1 MSLNILQIVKNLVD
15 VNDIKYD
22 RQYSRVA
29 KLHKYW
35 SRKPWFV
42 IDQYIEKYSKKNH
55 VILDPF
61 CGSGIIGLQSVLAD
75 RNFIGYDLNPFA
87 AFLAQNSLEVN
98 YDQISFERD
107 LSLIGDKVREEIMAL
122 YKTKDKYILYTIL
135 GKKNS
140 KDYNAVIAD
149 DKFSNKKKV
158 SLSKSDLEPII
169 KFPKNL
175 KYPDKNFP
183 TNFYKDRFSYKGVKR
198 VSDMFSK
205 RNLLALA
212 LLHSAIKELPLENRD
227 LFMLS
232 FTNTLLHVSK
242 LKAENV
248 RPLSVNN
255 FWIPDDFIEENVWW
269 RFINRVESLKMAK
282 RVIKDKASLNK
293 ISSKVKYKIYNKSS
307 LKMAEVKAASVDYLI
322 TDPPYGDTIQYSELS
337 YIWNCWLEKDFEIE
351 NEVIINPVQ
360 KKGVNEYYDQLKV
373 FIGEA
378 NRVLKKDAYFTL
390 AFHNKDL
397 KIWISLAEMIKDH
410 GMELVDISSYDTFGS
425 PYNKNWAKF
434 SPKSDFYVTFRNR
447 QKKVKNNNS
456 IGIYPN
462 EIANEIIKCLG
473 KNNEKLFNLN
483 KAYDLFVGVT
493 ISKIFEGYKI
503 SNHEKL
509 NIESI
514 VSLFEENKQCE
525 DFKDNEEIIQP
536 RLLKL
541 EYA

>member
-1 MSLNILQIVKNLVD
+1 MSLTISQIVNNLVD

-42 IDQYIEKYSKKNH
+42 IDQYIEKYSQKDH
-55 VILDPF
+55 VVLDPF
-61 CGSGIIGLQSVLAD
+61 CGSGIIGLQSVLAN

-87 AFLAQNSLEVN
+87 VFLAKNSLQVS
-98 YDQISFERD
+98 YDKISFEEDFSTIEQAVRD
-107 LSLIGDKVREEIMAL
+107 KIMSLYA
-122 YKTKDKYILYTIL
+122 TKDKYILYTIL

-149 DKFSNKKKV
+149 DNFRNKQKV
-158 SLSKSDLEPII
+158 SLTKNELEPTV

-175 KYPDKNFP
+175 EYPDKDFP
-183 TNFYKDRFSYKGVKR
+183 KKFYKDRFSYKGVKR
-198 VSDMFSK
+198 VSDMFTD
-205 RNLLALA
+205 RNILALA
-212 LLHSAIKELPLENRD
+212 LLHTTINELPLNNRD
-227 LFMLS
+227 LFMLA

-248 RPLSVNN
+248 RPLGVNN

-269 RFINRVESLKMAK
+269 RFVDRVENVKMAK
-282 RVIKDKASLNK
+282 QVISEKALRNEVFK
-293 ISSKVKYKIYNKSS
+293 PVYKIYNKSS
-307 LKMAEVKAASVDYLI
+307 LKMSEIKPSSVDYLI

-337 YIWNCWLEKDFEIE
+337 YIWNCWLEKEFEIE

-360 KKGVNEYYDQLKV
+360 NKGVNEYYSQLTA

-378 NRVLKKDAYFTL
+378 KRVLKKDAYFTL

-397 KIWISLAEMIKDH
+397 KIWISLAELIRDH

-434 SPKSDFYVTFRNR
+434 SPKSDFYVTFINS
-447 QKKVKNNNS
+447 QKKTKTINKKTV
-456 IGIYPN
+456 YPD
-462 EIANEIIKCLG
+462 EIADEIVKCLG
-473 KNNEKLFNLN
+473 KNNERLFSLN
-483 KAYDLFVGVT
+483 KAYDLFVGVV
-493 ISKIFEGYKI
+493 ISKIFDEFQI
-503 SNHEKL
+503 AEHEKL
-509 NIESI
+509 SIEHI
-514 VSLFEENKQCE
+514 TNLFHDVPQIKKKQQLDFVQPALFELQH
-525 DFKDNEEIIQP
+525 I
-536 RLLKL
+536 
-541 EYA
+541 

>member
-1 MSLNILQIVKNLVD
+1 MSLTISQIVKNLVD

-42 IDQYIEKYSKKNH
+42 IDQYIEKYSKKDH

-87 AFLAQNSLEVN
+87 VFLAKNSLKISYN
-98 YDQISFERD
+98 QTSFEKEFAVIKD
-107 LSLIGDKVREEIMAL
+107 AVSEKIMAL
-122 YKTKDKYILYTIL
+122 YKTKNKYILYTIL

-140 KDYNAVIAD
+140 KYYNAVIAD
-149 DKFSNKKKV
+149 DNFLNKEKV
-158 SLSKSDLEPII
+158 SLPKSDLEPTV
-169 KFPKNL
+169 KFPKSL
-175 KYPDKNFP
+175 KYPDKDFP
-183 TNFYKDRFSYKGVKR
+183 AKFYKDRFSYKGVSR

-205 RNLLALA
+205 RNLLSLA
-212 LLHSAIKELPLENRD
+212 LLHTSINELPLRNKN
-227 LFMLS
+227 LFMLA

-248 RPLSVNN
+248 RPLGVNN

-269 RFINRVESLKMAK
+269 RFVDRIKNVKMAK
-282 RVIKDKASLNK
+282 EVIAEKASQNK
-293 ISSKVKYKIYNKSS
+293 ISKPISKIYNKSS
-307 LKMAEVKAASVDYLI
+307 LNMSEIKGASVDYLI

-337 YIWNCWLEKDFEIE
+337 YIWNCWLEKEFDIE

-360 KKGVNEYYDQLKV
+360 KKGRNEYYNQIV
-373 FIGEA
+373 SFIGEV

-397 KIWISLAEMIKDH
+397 KIWISLAELIRDH

-434 SPKSDFYVTFRNR
+434 SPKSDFYVTFRNS
-447 QKKVKNNNS
+447 QKDIKNYNQKRV
-456 IGIYPN
+456 YPH
-462 EIANEIIKCLG
+462 EIANEITKCLG
-473 KNNEKLFNLN
+473 KKNGKLFNLN
-483 KAYDLFVGVT
+483 KAYDLFVGVV
-493 ISKIFEGYKI
+493 ISKIFDGSQVAE
-503 SNHEKL
+503 HERL
-509 NIESI
+509 SIENITN
-514 VSLFEENKQCE
+514 LFQEITQHKN
-525 DFKDNEEIIQP
+525 NEVVQQ

-541 EYA
+541 EHV

>member
-1 MSLNILQIVKNLVD
+1 MSLNISQIINNLID

-22 RQYSRVA
+22 RKYSRVA

-55 VILDPF
+55 LVLDPF

-87 AFLAQNSLEVN
+87 VFLTKNSLKISYN
-98 YDQISFERD
+98 QISFEND
-107 LSLIGDKVREEIMAL
+107 LSAIEDAVSKKIMAL
-122 YKTKDKYILYTIL
+122 YKTKNKYILYTIL

-140 KDYNAVIAD
+140 KDYNAVITD
-149 DKFSNKKKV
+149 DNFRNKEKV
-158 SLSKSDLEPII
+158 SLPKSDLEPTV
-169 KFPKNL
+169 KLPKSL
-175 KYPDKNFP
+175 KYPDKDFP
-183 TNFYKDRFSYKGVKR
+183 AKFYKDRFSYKGVSR

-212 LLHSAIKELPLENRD
+212 LLYASINELPLKNKN
-227 LFMLS
+227 LFMLA

-269 RFINRVESLKMAK
+269 RFIDRVKNVKMAK
-282 RVIKDKASLNK
+282 EVIAEKASQNE
-293 ISSKVKYKIYNKSS
+293 ISKPISKIYNKSS
-307 LKMAEVKAASVDYLI
+307 LKMYEIKVASVDYLI

-337 YIWNCWLEKDFEIE
+337 YIWNCWLEKEFDIE

-360 KKGVNEYYDQLKV
+360 KKGMNEYYNQLV
-373 FIGEA
+373 SFIGEVK
-378 NRVLKKDAYFTL
+378 RVLKKDAYFTL

-397 KIWISLAEMIKDH
+397 KIWIRLAELIRDH
-410 GMELVDISSYDTFGS
+410 GMELVDISSYNTFGS

-434 SPKSDFYVTFRNR
+434 SPKSDFYVTFRNS
-447 QKKVKNNNS
+447 QKEIKKFNQKRV
-456 IGIYPN
+456 YPH
-462 EIANEIIKCLG
+462 EIANEITKCLG
-473 KNNEKLFNLN
+473 KKNDKLFNLN
-483 KAYDLFVGVT
+483 KAYDLFVGVV
-493 ISKIFEGYKI
+493 ISKIFDGFQMAE
-503 SNHEKL
+503 HERL
-509 NIESI
+509 SIENITN
-514 VSLFEENKQCE
+514 LFQEVAQHQNK
-525 DFKDNEEIIQP
+525 EIAQQ
-536 RLLKL
+536 RLLKF
-541 EYA
+541 EHI

>member
-1 MSLNILQIVKNLVD
+1 MSLTISQIVKNLVD
-15 VNDIKYD
+15 VNDIKHD

-42 IDQYIEKYSKKNH
+42 IDQYIEKYSKKDH
-55 VILDPF
+55 VVLDPF
-61 CGSGIIGLQSVLAD
+61 CGSGIIGLQSILAN

-87 AFLAQNSLEVN
+87 VFLAKNSLQVGYN
-98 YDQISFERD
+98 KTSFEKD
-107 LSLIGDKVREEIMAL
+107 FSVIEQSVREKIMPL
-122 YKTKDKYILYTIL
+122 YATKDKYILYTIL

-149 DKFSNKKKV
+149 SNFRNKKKV
-158 SLSKSDLEPII
+158 SLAKSELEPTV

-175 KYPDKNFP
+175 KYPDKDFP
-183 TNFYKDRFSYKGVKR
+183 KKFYKDRFSYKGVKR
-198 VSDMFSK
+198 VSDMFTN
-205 RNLLALA
+205 RNILALA
-212 LLHSAIKELPLENRD
+212 LLHTAINELPLKNRG
-227 LFMLS
+227 LFMLA

-269 RFINRVESLKMAK
+269 RFVDRVENVKMAK
-282 RVIKDKASLNK
+282 YVIAEKALQNEVTK
-293 ISSKVKYKIYNKSS
+293 PVFKIYNKSS
-307 LKMAEVKAASVDYLI
+307 LKMSEVKPSSVDYLI

-337 YIWNCWLEKDFEIE
+337 YIWNCWLEKEFEIE

-360 KKGVNEYYDQLKV
+360 NKGINEYNDQLAA

-378 NRVLKKDAYFTL
+378 KRVLKKNAYFTL

-397 KIWISLAEMIKDH
+397 KIWIGLAELIRDH

-434 SPKSDFYVTFRNR
+434 SPKSDFYVTFVNS
-447 QKKVKNNNS
+447 QKKVNAINKKT
-456 IGIYPN
+456 IYPD
-462 EIANEIIKCLG
+462 EIADEIIKCLG
-473 KNNEKLFNLN
+473 KNNDKLFNLN
-483 KAYDLFVGVT
+483 KAYDLFVGVV
-493 ISKIFEGYKI
+493 ISKIFDGAKVAE
-503 SNHEKL
+503 HEKL
-509 NIESI
+509 GIEHI
-514 VSLFEENKQCE
+514 TNLFHDIPQVKKKQPKE
-525 DFKDNEEIIQP
+525 SVQPALFKLQHI
-536 RLLKL
+536 
-541 EYA
+541 

>member
-1 MSLNILQIVKNLVD
+1 MSLNISQIVNNLID
-15 VNDIKYD
+15 VNDIKHD

-29 KLHKYW
+29 KFHKYW

-55 VILDPF
+55 LVLDPF
-61 CGSGIIGLQSVLAD
+61 CGSGIIGLQSILAD

-87 AFLAQNSLEVN
+87 VFLAKNSLKISYN
-98 YDQISFERD
+98 QTSFEKEFSTIED
-107 LSLIGDKVREEIMAL
+107 AVSEKIIAL
-122 YKTKDKYILYTIL
+122 YKTKNKYILYTIL

-149 DKFSNKKKV
+149 DNFRNKEKV
-158 SLSKSDLEPII
+158 SLPKNDLEPII

-175 KYPDKNFP
+175 KYPDKDFP
-183 TNFYKDRFSYKGVKR
+183 AKFYKDRFSYKGVNR

-212 LLHSAIKELPLENRD
+212 MLYNSINNLPLKNRN
-227 LFMLS
+227 LFMLA

-248 RPLSVNN
+248 RPLGVNN

-269 RFINRVESLKMAK
+269 RFVNRVDNVKMAK
-282 RVIKDKASLNK
+282 EVIAKRASQNG
-293 ISSKVKYKIYNKSS
+293 ISKPVSKVYNKSS
-307 LKMAEVKAASVDYLI
+307 LKMSEIKEATVDYLI

-337 YIWNCWLEKDFEIE
+337 YIWNCWLEKEFDIE

-360 KKGVNEYYDQLKV
+360 KKGMNEYYNQIV
-373 FIGEA
+373 SFIGEVK
-378 NRVLKKDAYFTL
+378 RVLKKDAYFTL

-397 KIWISLAEMIKDH
+397 KIWISLAELIRDH

-434 SPKSDFYVTFRNR
+434 SPKSDFYVTFRNC
-447 QKKVKNNNS
+447 QKEMRNS
-456 IGIYPN
+456 NKKTIYPH
-462 EIANEIIKCLG
+462 EIADEIIKCLG
-473 KNNEKLFNLN
+473 KKNGKLFNLN
-483 KAYDLFVGVT
+483 KAYDLFVGVV
-493 ISKIFEGYKI
+493 ISKIFEGSQVVEHERLSIENITNLFQKI
-503 SNHEKL
+503 TQH
-509 NIESI
+509 
-514 VSLFEENKQCE
+514 Q
-525 DFKDNEEIIQP
+525 NEEVVQP

-541 EYA
+541 EHA